1 MPLDYGPSTPM
12 PDDIPADL
20 LAAAEETDA
29 MVGDTLAGMIPRFEK
44 PVNIKVMD
52 ALAKAVAAAAKVM
65 GMDIVPEKYTEPVTE
80 LEPDLVRFLAMMA
93 AAAQDYGK
101 PFPMDLMEIRDEAA
115 LTALTAHLLELSKD
129 KGFSDFLD
137 MPDDGGDAD
146 VEINIE
152 APMPGGGE
160 VEEDFDFAS
169 RMR

>member
-29 MVGDTLAGMIPRFEK
+29 MVGDELAALMAPFDK
-44 PVNIKVMD
+44 PVNVKVMD

-80 LEPDLVRFLAMMA
+80 LEPDLVRFLAMMQ

-101 PFPMDLMEIRDEAA
+101 PFPMDLAEIRDEAG
-115 LTALTAHLLELSKD
+115 LTALTAFLLELSKD
-129 KGFSDFLD
+129 KDFADFLD
-137 MPDDGGDAD
+137 MPADEGEAD

-152 APMPGGGE
+152 APMRGGGE
-160 VEEDFDFAS
+160 MEEDFDFAS